1 MARENNNSVWV
12 YINSFRHEIK
22 QQIINIL
29 TVIKNSKHHI
39 KNFIQQTSAW
49 VVLQLGSFKANAL
62 RFIQSSAQTIRA
74 GITYGWQKVSYI
86 LRNFPQVLN
95 QSLHWCAR
103 ILQRGFDFGY
113 RITVALLTGLKDL
126 LLNLPEHAVIFA
138 KKCIR
143 MLEQGFKIGKWL
155 IKNTFTIL
163 KSIAIELKDVSIE
176 AVKYIGR
183 LSRYVFNNFGTLVRQ
198 FLNGLYQ
205 LLKELPKIALDVGR
219 FLKNFTVELAQGLYR
234 LGKEILSNIGPFLK
248 ELSLE
253 TLRAVR
259 WVATTAAKKVWNV
272 VGITLGSIAAV
283 FDLAIDLFKNVF
295 SSNAPAQSVARYS
308 HRLSQT
314 DDREVVELNSP
325 SMTPLFRGQVEA
337 SRETFTQV
345 DHINVQD
352 SRHENRLRR
361 A

>member
-1 MARENNNSVWV
+1 MARENNDSVWE

-29 TVIKNSKHHI
+29 NVIKNSKHHI
-39 KNFIQQTSAW
+39 KNLIQQTSAW
-49 VVLQLGSFKANAL
+49 MVLQLGGFKANAI

-74 GITYGWQKVSYI
+74 GITYGWQRVSYI

-103 ILQRGFDFGY
+103 VLQRGFDFGY
-113 RITVALLTGLKDL
+113 RTTMALLNVLKDL
-126 LLNLPEHAVIFA
+126 LLNLPTHVVTFA
-138 KKCIR
+138 KQCVRQLK
-143 MLEQGFKIGKWL
+143 QGFEIGKWL
-155 IKNTFTIL
+155 IKNTFRIL
-163 KSIAIELKDVSIE
+163 KSIAIELKDVAIE
-176 AVKYIGR
+176 VVKTIGR
-183 LSRYVFNNFGTLVRQ
+183 LCRYVFNNFGTLARQ
-198 FLNGLYQ
+198 FLNGIYQ
-205 LLKELPKIALDVGR
+205 FLKELPEIAINVGR
-219 FLKNFTVELAQGLYR
+219 FLKNFTVDLFKGLYR
-234 LGKEILSNIGPFLK
+234 LGKEILMNIGPFLK

-283 FDLAIDLFKNVF
+283 FDLRVDVFKSVF
-295 SSNAPAQSVARYS
+295 GNAPAQQVARYS
-308 HRLSQT
+308 HGSHQA
-314 DDREVVELNSP
+314 DDRQVVELNP
-325 SMTPLFRGQVEA
+325 RSMTPFFRGQVEA
-337 SRETFTQV
+337 SRETFTQAE
-345 DHINVQD
+345 HINIQD